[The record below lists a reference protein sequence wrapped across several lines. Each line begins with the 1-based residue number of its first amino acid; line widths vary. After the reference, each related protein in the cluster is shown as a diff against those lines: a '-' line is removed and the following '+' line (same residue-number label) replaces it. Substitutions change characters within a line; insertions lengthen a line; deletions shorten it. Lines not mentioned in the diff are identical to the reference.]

1 MVFVY
6 VIVFKT
12 LFCYNLFFVTILALK
27 TLVDACDGIL
37 DASICLNNFDSKLV
51 SKSFSI
57 IFVDIS
63 EKFPDKKLVSL
74 ANLFVLIKFETKFAE
89 VLAVRSLQV
98 ECLS

>member
-1 MVFVY
+1 M
-6 VIVFKT
+6 
-12 LFCYNLFFVTILALK
+12 LALK

-37 DASICLNNFDSKLV
+37 DESICLNTFDSKLV

-74 ANLFVLIKFETKFAE
+74 ANLFVFIKFETKFAE

-98 ECLS
+98 KYLS